1 MVEPGHGR
9 TQVLAGHAHTAN
21 ATRAR
26 DLVNDE
32 DKGFSVERE
41 LVTEVWSATLLERN
55 LFVER

>member
-1 MVEPGHGR
+1 VVEPGHGR

-41 LVTEVWSATLLERN
+41 LVMEV
-55 LFVER
+55 